1 LSGGVKPT
9 TAEERR
15 WLKKLRLQQ
24 RGQVFFVVGFV
35 GLLLLAIPAQG
46 ILRRFRILGAILSV
60 AALCSWIG
68 ALVFSMWVGGKM
80 LSEQNRRCPRCGNSF
95 FRTKW
100 GIYLSTSNRCFSC
113 GFPTPDDLN
122 SLRA

>member
-15 WLKKLRLQQ
+15 WLKTLRLQQ

-80 LSEQNRRCPRCGNSF
+80 LSEQNRVARGAGTASF
-95 FRTKW
+95 VLN
-100 GIYLSTSNRCFSC
+100 GESTSPP
-113 GFPTPDDLN
+113 PTDASAADF
-122 SLRA
+122 LRGMI